1 MTRRHLLRQASLLTG
16 GTLLAPAAL
25 TALLQSCADT
35 DRRAWQPTYF
45 TPEEADFLT
54 AYVDTLLPRTDT
66 PGGLDVKVDV
76 FIDRVL
82 TATSA
87 PGETES
93 PVRDG
98 IRAFEEEVRTGGG
111 TTFAALDAGG
121 RGALFAAAE
130 ERSPRYNPQVWGTAV
145 GEEPPIDFY
154 RSLKSM
160 ALWAYLSSE
169 EIGTEVLNYDPVPG
183 GFDGDIPLASVGG
196 RAWSLG

>member
-1 MTRRHLLRQASLLTG
+1 MTRRHLLRSVSFLTG
-16 GTLLAPAAL
+16 GAALAPATLA
-25 TALLQSCADT
+25 TLLQGCAEES
-35 DRRAWQPTYF
+35 RRAWRPTYF
-45 TPEEADFLT
+45 TAAEADFVT

-66 PGGLDVKVDV
+66 PGGLDVGADV
-76 FIDRVL
+76 FIDRVMTLTSADPTADSPLREGIREFEASAKTAHGAAFDAL
-82 TATSA
+82 TA
-87 PGETES
+87 EQ
-93 PVRDG
+93 R
-98 IRAFEEEVRTGGG
+98 GG
-111 TTFAALDAGG
+111 
-121 RGALFAAAE
+121 LFAAAE

-169 EIGTEVLNYDPVPG
+169 AIGTEVLNYDPVPG